1 MRIHT
6 VTFRLTSCLRLLLI
20 TAVTALTTQWVQAE
34 DANRKVTN
42 ERAKSISAAMESS
55 LEGLPKLY
63 ESVSKSIVRIE
74 GMDFSKTVASNE
86 TGVIVSSEG
95 HILVG
100 NGAGSE
106 DLKVH
111 LSDGR
116 TVTATAAGW
125 SSEWM
130 LTVLKINE
138 EGPWPAIEL
147 GSTKEVKAGE
157 PCLVIGYSPRGDTKW
172 DSSPT
177 ARYGFIDRNDPTHW
191 FTTTGFPK
199 YFEDPAVVG
208 MDGRLLGIG
217 TMAWTDGLVSDV
229 SFSTAV
235 DVLVANRDD
244 LFAGKNLD
252 WVRYPP
258 HPDSFYRIGAGEH
271 PEMIKWRKTDD
282 VLGPAKPPMQMSDSE
297 LSEVKQIAKKT
308 TVRLVSKDRL
318 GFDGKAGE
326 FDRWSGVIVSEDGY
340 ILTVAHTGQLPG
352 EQLTVRL
359 SDGRDADAVALG
371 TNRITD
377 IGLAKITTPG
387 SWPFAEI
394 AESSTLK
401 PGDPLVAAGY
411 PAVDAKGQ
419 WLMERA
425 PQIEVTDVRRRPYL
439 FWFHNIDTI
448 FVPINGG
455 ACGGG
460 VFNRHGR
467 YVAAFLSAGHA
478 RSEVAM
484 VQWNDLK
491 AVESIDT
498 ATGLPHPLRER
509 FVNPS
514 QAVAQSVVEILID
527 SKPVSIGTVVDAD
540 GWILTKAS
548 VLDGKVS
555 CRLPDQSVVVAEKR
569 AESQEHDLGLLKI
582 DFGGLS
588 VAEFSDMEPPTIAY
602 VLSAVGPGQILKPG
616 IVAIETRAIP
626 PEPRWKGDGTEDKPE
641 GPMISRSDRGWQNK
655 TNLSTVGTKLQI
667 DDIIVSINGH
677 TTQNVATLTQ
687 VLEKNLAGYCTGD
700 LVSVALRRKGASMN
714 VLTTL
719 PPAAGVNYWMMDEHE
734 SPRRSSFAA
743 VFDTDIELLQPEAGC
758 PVIDMEGRIRGI
770 AIASRGRNET
780 QRGPT
785 PVLPSHIVSRVAK
798 QFMAEAKSE

>member
-1 MRIHT
+1 MRIHS
-6 VTFRLTSCLRLLLI
+6 VTFRLTSCLGLLLI
-20 TAVTALTTQWVQAE
+20 TAATFLNTEWVQAD
-34 DANRKVTN
+34 DAKREITN
-42 ERAKSISAAMESS
+42 EKARSVSAAMESS
-55 LEGLPKLY
+55 LEGLPRLY
-63 ESVSKSIVRIE
+63 ESVSKSIVRVE
-74 GMDFSKTVASNE
+74 GMDFSKTIALSE
-86 TGVIVSSEG
+86 SGVIISPEG

-100 NGAGSE
+100 DGSGSE
-106 DLKVH
+106 DLRVH

-125 SSEWM
+125 STEWR

-147 GSTKEVKAGE
+147 GSTKELKAGE

-199 YFEDPAVVG
+199 FFDNPAVVG
-208 MDGRLLGIG
+208 MDGRFLGIV
-217 TMAWTDGLVSDV
+217 TT
-229 SFSTAV
+229 FSGDQSYATAV

-258 HPDSFYRIGAGEH
+258 NPDSFYHIGAGDH
-271 PEMIKWRKTDD
+271 PELLRHRKTDD
-282 VLGPAKPPMQMSDSE
+282 VLGQAKPPSRMSDSQ
-297 LSEVKQIAKKT
+297 LSYVKQIAKKT

-318 GFDGKAGE
+318 EFQGKDP
-326 FDRWSGVIVSEDGY
+326 DRWSGVIVSEDGY
-340 ILTVAHTGQLPG
+340 ILTCGHTSQLPG

-371 TNRITD
+371 TNPITD

-401 PGDPLVAAGY
+401 AGDPLVVAGY
-411 PAVDAKGQ
+411 PAIDLITKKEWSKERTPQVDATAVEYRLYMM
-419 WLMERA
+419 WHN
-425 PQIEVTDVRRRPYL
+425 QIQTRTDIP
-439 FWFHNIDTI
+439 FQA
-448 FVPINGG
+448 GMS
-455 ACGGG
+455 GGG
-460 VFNRHGR
+460 VFDRDGH
-467 YVAAFLSAGHA
+467 YVAAFLGSSG
-478 RSEVAM
+478 RSEVAKR
-484 VQWNDLK
+484 QWDDLK
-491 AVESIDT
+491 KTESIDT

-509 FVNPS
+509 FVDPIKTI
-514 QAVAQSVVEILID
+514 AQSVVEILVD

-569 AESQEHDLGLLKI
+569 AESQEHDLALLKI
-582 DFGGLS
+582 DVGGLS
-588 VAEFSDMEPPTIAY
+588 ATLFSDKEPPTITQ
-602 VLSAVGPGQILKPG
+602 VLCAVGPGQILKPG
-616 IVAIETRAIP
+616 IVSIETRAIP
-626 PEPRWKGDGTEDKPE
+626 PEPRWKGDASEDTPN
-641 GPMISRSDRGWQNK
+641 GPMISRSDPGWQNK
-655 TNLSTVGTKLQI
+655 TNLSTIGTKLQI

-677 TTQNVATLTQ
+677 STPKVATLTQ
-687 VLEKNLAGYCTGD
+687 VLETNLAGYCTGD
-700 LVSVALRRKGASMN
+700 LVSVALRRKGAPMN

-719 PPAAGVNYWMMDEHE
+719 PRAAVVNYWMMDEHE
-734 SPRRSSFAA
+734 SPRRSGFAA
-743 VFDTDIELLQPEAGC
+743 VFDTDIELLQPEAGG
-758 PVIDMEGRIRGI
+758 PVIDAEGRIRGI
-770 AIASRGRNET
+770 AIASRGRDET

-785 PVLPSHIVSRVAK
+785 SVLPSHIVSRVTK
-798 QFMAEAKSE
+798 QLMAEVNSK